1 MHCNFFLIEFFAIIF
16 TFVNGSHFLGGT
28 ISWHPLNSSATGSPV
43 AIVITQT
50 YSWTWTAGPCS
61 STDIANSNPVP
72 FIINYAGIT
81 NTLNCVLNCGT
92 ATEYVAPN
100 IWPYCTD
107 FSTVQG
113 TTVGQRSDIVYL
125 NASDDFTVAF
135 SSTAWRPLATAGSA
149 DWSLASHIIL
159 TPRSD
164 NGLYNNAPVA
174 TVISPIYIPQNQSKV
189 INIPIADA
197 DGDPMRC
204 RWASGTTECG
214 QVCPPGSLPSGTIIF
229 PNCTVIITGT
239 VISDWFAVTVVVED
253 FINSS
258 STTPLSSVPIQFL
271 VEVVAPSPC
280 TTPPEVY
287 ELSEA
292 SCTPITVGQT
302 YTSQLIA
309 INYCGASVTIT
320 DIATLSFPGMI
331 RGNLIQYNSTVYY
344 ATLSWTPTIGE
355 LGYQV
360 MCAMAVDSQNSQSS
374 QYCFAFFVSQNSGAN
389 CPGYPTVTSA
399 TTTTTSTTTTTTT
412 STSTSTTTTATTST
426 STTTTTTTTTTT
438 STTSTTSTSTT
449 STTSTSLPKYWA
461 IYEENGPFELY
472 HIERCTDSE
481 CQWQS
486 RPVSSEITFLTNAK
500 KYFSHEILNENFS
513 DPRVHRIQLSPSCSR
528 ITPCSN
534 IDEHGSIKLD
544 FRRNK
549 KASKANSLLNPG
561 IKSPFDK
568 SSIDTGLS
576 NQRVI
581 NKGTIRVTRVKSSI
595 SKALVPWRHK
605 AAATCGRNCS
615 ADSINDVGV
624 TRMSPQSLI
633 LNSSSFQLC
642 SPSIIENTIRLD
654 ENIEMQS
661 AACSSTI
668 NKKHVRVKRCRTSRQ
683 KSAVECC
690 PSQVE
695 TIELASINDASKHK
709 TLSPAPSIRVECV
722 HIENAQSR
730 PGNTLAF
737 ESACSKATVVKKV
750 PRKRNVKFGAVLT
763 EYRE

>member
-1 MHCNFFLIEFFAIIF
+1 
-16 TFVNGSHFLGGT
+16 
-28 ISWHPLNSSATGSPV
+28 
-43 AIVITQT
+43 
-50 YSWTWTAGPCS
+50 GPCS

-72 FIINYAGIT
+72 FITNYAGIT
-81 NTLNCVLNCGT
+81 NKLNCVLNCGA
-92 ATEYVAPN
+92 ATGYVAPN

-107 FSTVQG
+107 FSTVEG

-149 DWSLASHIIL
+149 SWSLASHIIL

-271 VEVVAPSPC
+271 VDVVAPSPC

-683 KSAVECC
+683 KSAVGCC